1 MKTYILG
8 LGLCLCM
15 TSCLNDGFLDIDP
28 KDRQTE
34 QTAFTSY
41 DNFKM
46 YSWGLY
52 EIFYGYGN
60 NQDMNF
66 FKGEYEAD
74 NMIRAVKGNEGQY
87 AYQKAK
93 VNATIV
99 IGIMII
105 FVK

>member
-52 EIFYGYGN
+52 EIFYGSLIPQHYYKI
-60 NQDMNF
+60 F
-66 FKGEYEAD
+66 FLS
-74 NMIRAVKGNEGQY
+74 
-87 AYQKAK
+87 
-93 VNATIV
+93 T
-99 IGIMII
+99 
-105 FVK
+105 

>member
-52 EIFYGYGN
+52 EIFYG
-60 NQDMNF
+60 
-66 FKGEYEAD
+66 
-74 NMIRAVKGNEGQY
+74 
-87 AYQKAK
+87 
-93 VNATIV
+93 
-99 IGIMII
+99 
-105 FVK
+105 